1 MIIIFE
7 YKSPRSLANA
17 LLKSPFN
24 TNLTM
29 LTLVVIVFLSLSL
42 ANPISFNISNTS
54 LLKRAVP
61 ANQGCDPGDEWL
73 GRFCD
78 GDIGP
83 GAYRDECES
92 EAENYFVQFQCDGD
106 AECFE
111 YEDADNDQQIDCI
124 TVPRTPDKDD
134 IVTTKLQYGKR
145 KFNIDPTP
153 NLERIVSVQLQEGFG
168 PSTSVSAH
176 LMG

>member
-1 MIIIFE
+1 
-7 YKSPRSLANA
+7 
-17 LLKSPFN
+17 
-24 TNLTM
+24 M

-54 LLKRAVP
+54 LLKRADP
-61 ANQGCDPGDEWL
+61 PDQGCDPGDTWL

-92 EAENYFVQFQCDGD
+92 DGEEPGNYFVEFECEGD
-106 AECFE
+106 AQCFE
-111 YEDADNDQQIDCI
+111 YEDADNDRQIDCV
-124 TVPRTPDKDD
+124 TVPRTPDIDD
-134 IVTTKLQYGKR
+134 IVAPKKQYGKR
-145 KFNIDPTP
+145 KFGTDQTP
-153 NLERIVSVQLQEGFG
+153 NLERVVSVKLQEDFG